1 MREADI
7 LGSSLA
13 EQHRQQ
19 LCAVREME
27 MAELK
32 SELQMWNLKTDGNT
46 KQMRERL
53 TAALKT
59 AGVGV
64 APDPR
69 AHVDV

>member
-1 MREADI
+1 MRATE
-7 LGSSLA
+7 
-13 EQHRQQ
+13 
-19 LCAVREME
+19 V
-27 MAELK
+27 AELK
-32 SELQMWNLKTDGNT
+32 SELQLWNLKTDGNT

-64 APDPR
+64 APNPR